1 MLTLGLPI
9 LGPTGE
15 DAQITQTEDFFM
27 MKRLCLSILL
37 SAPLAV
43 WAADATPDS
52 SFYKNAA
59 EAGISEVDAGNLAS
73 EKATDPKVKD
83 FGAMMVKDH
92 SAANDKL
99 KALADTKGV
108 KLPTSASVGQMATQA
123 KLKVLSGDTFDK
135 SYIKGQIKAHQDTIA
150 LLKKEIAS
158 GQDAEAKAFA
168 QTILPT
174 VRAHLKAAN
183 AIAAADGVSK

>member
-1 MLTLGLPI
+1 
-9 LGPTGE
+9 
-15 DAQITQTEDFFM
+15 M
-27 MKRLCLSILL
+27 MKSLCLSILL

-99 KALADTKGV
+99 KALADSKGV
-108 KLPTSASVGQMATQA
+108 KLPSSASVGQMATQA
-123 KLKVLSGDTFDK
+123 KLKMLSGDTFDK

-168 QTILPT
+168 QSILPT
-174 VRAHLKAAN
+174 VRSHLKAAN
-183 AIAAADGVSK
+183 AIAAAEGVSK